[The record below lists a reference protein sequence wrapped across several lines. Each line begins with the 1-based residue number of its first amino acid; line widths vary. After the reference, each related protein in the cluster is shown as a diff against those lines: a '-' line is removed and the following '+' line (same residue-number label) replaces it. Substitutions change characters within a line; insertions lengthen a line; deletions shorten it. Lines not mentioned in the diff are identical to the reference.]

1 MKRKEFIK
9 SSLLISGG
17 LFFQGSKLLAYIKKD
32 SFTFEELRNG
42 IGFYTNSGGTIGW
55 MVHNDGVVVIDTQF
69 PDTAKI
75 FEDQLK
81 KKSSG
86 KIDILFNTH
95 HHRDHTAGN
104 PYLSKYSQNIVA
116 NTNCVRLQ
124 KTRNVGKE
132 LDKNKVYANKTFDE
146 NWSIDLGKEKLFAYH
161 FGPAHTG
168 GDSIFHFVN
177 SNVVHMGDLVFN
189 RVYPWVNKDDE
200 ASLSGWIE
208 YLDDA
213 VNRFDN
219 DTLFIFGHSYSP
231 EKVHGG
237 KDDLKFMRNYIEALL
252 NYVKQEK
259 KNGKKD
265 EDILKTES
273 IPKFTDM
280 KALWKGALQANIK
293 AALIELAKT

>member
-1 MKRKEFIK
+1 MKRKDFIK

-17 LFFQGSKLLAYIKKD
+17 LFFQGNHLPAYIKED
-32 SFTFEELRNG
+32 SFTFKELRNG

-55 MVHNDGVVVIDTQF
+55 MIHDDGVVVIDSQF
-69 PDTAKI
+69 PDTAEV
-75 FEDQLK
+75 FENQLK

-104 PYLSKYSQNIVA
+104 PYLSTYSKSIVA
-116 NTNCVRLQ
+116 NSNCVRLQ

-132 LDKNKVYANKTFDE
+132 LDKNKVYANNTFDK
-146 NWSIDLGKEKLFAYH
+146 NWSTNLGEEKLFAYY

-189 RVYPWVNKDDE
+189 RVYPWVNKEDE
-200 ASLSGWIE
+200 ASLSGWIK

-213 VNRFDN
+213 INHFDN
-219 DTLFIFGHSYSP
+219 DSIFIFGHSYTP
-231 EKVHGG
+231 EKVHGN
-237 KDDLKFMRNYIEALL
+237 KNDLRFMRNYVEALL
-252 NYVKQEK
+252 NLVKQEK

-265 EDILKTES
+265 EEILKIES
-273 IPKFTDM
+273 IPKFTSM

-293 AALIELAKT
+293 AALIELANS